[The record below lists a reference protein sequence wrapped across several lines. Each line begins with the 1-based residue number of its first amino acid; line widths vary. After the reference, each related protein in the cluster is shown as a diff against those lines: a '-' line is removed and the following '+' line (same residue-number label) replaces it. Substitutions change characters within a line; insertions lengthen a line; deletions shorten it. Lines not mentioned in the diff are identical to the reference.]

1 MLLKSP
7 DECDRTSED
16 YRFTSKWSRW
26 KIGRSCDADCARRR
40 RRRIPSS
47 LRGSVDD
54 IAASEY
60 ILL

>member
-1 MLLKSP
+1 MVKM
-7 DECDRTSED
+7 ED
-16 YRFTSKWSRW
+16 YRCTSKWSRW
-26 KIGRSCDADCARRR
+26 KIGRSCDADRARRRRRRR

-54 IAASEY
+54 IATSED